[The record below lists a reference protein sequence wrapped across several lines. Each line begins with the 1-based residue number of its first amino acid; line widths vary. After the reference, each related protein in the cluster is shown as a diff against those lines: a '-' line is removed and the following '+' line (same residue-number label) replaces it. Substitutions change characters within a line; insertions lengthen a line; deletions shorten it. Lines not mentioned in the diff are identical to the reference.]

1 MTERCWGGLLLL
13 FLKAAGEFAAE
24 RSSLE
29 GKIQSLQGT
38 RTVNRTMLYINAT
51 VPGHMRNGKKKIP
64 IAPLERDNLIY
75 HWGN

>member
-38 RTVNRTMLYINAT
+38 RTVIRMMLYINAT
-51 VPGHMRNGKKKIP
+51 VPGHMRNGKKNPSRSLGKRQ
-64 IAPLERDNLIY
+64 LDLSL
-75 HWGN
+75 GN